1 MKWLKRKIKT
11 IRWMLKTN
19 LLWFDDGMVRSK
31 KRLDFVKQQTIM
43 EKEKRMFKFI
53 SKHAHNRLKERML
66 FRWYTMEDIHKDIVE
81 SNERYKRKSGTKI
94 IWKLWT
100 YVISHAGNLIT
111 VI

>member
-1 MKWLKRKIKT
+1 MKWLKKKIKT

-43 EKEKRMFKFI
+43 EKENRMFKFV
-53 SKHAHNRLKERML
+53 SKHASKRLKERML
-66 FRWYTMEDIHKDIVE
+66 FRWYNMEDIHKDIVE
-81 SNERYKRKSGTKI
+81 SNERYKRKYVTKV